1 VQVEQQDVLQDVEEL
16 QVVVVQVMVR
26 NPDLQMQQRQ
36 EQQILVV
43 QVEVVDSQ
51 IQQVVLVDQVW

>member
-16 QVVVVQVMVR
+16 QEVEVQVMVQ
-26 NPDLQMQQRQ
+26 NLEVQMRQRQ